1 MVRVRSRQL
10 RAGFAVAAI
19 FLLASPQGPPAVAAS
34 LCESVQQAC
43 LSDEA
48 QDDRPA
54 VLAPAVW
61 SVIGPPVIPV
71 KGTDGRV
78 HLAYEILFTN
88 VVADAVRVVSVE
100 MIDPDEDDVPVGE
113 DSVFAL
119 DGTDVTSQLRIF
131 SAEIT
136 LDGANYSALLPPG
149 QSGLMYVDLS
159 FEDRSDIPRRLA
171 HRVSLSQELGSEPG
185 VTTVGGF
192 AEISS
197 TEAVVVRPPLRGG
210 GWFNANGCCAI
221 IDPHRF
227 FVLPLNGSF
236 WPAERFA
243 IDFVQLDEQGRLPDA
258 GENLHSWHHYG
269 TDILAAA
276 QGRVVEVV
284 DGLPDQVPGQESP
297 GLTIDELGGNHV
309 IIDMGEGRFAL
320 YAHMIPGSIVVEKG
334 QFVRAGEKLGHL
346 GNSGSSTE
354 PHLHFHIMDRPH
366 PLKSVGLPFVFDRMT
381 FEGHVVGTLIDLS
394 GKPPIDDSERGHRNR
409 QMPLALDVVGF
420 R

>member
-1 MVRVRSRQL
+1 MPRIPW
-10 RAGFAVAAI
+10 ACPAAAFI
-19 FLLASPQGPPAVAAS
+19 ATAAFLAPGLNCAPASAAS
-34 LCESVQQAC
+34 FCERMQRDCRTGDAEDV
-43 LSDEA
+43 
-48 QDDRPA
+48 RPA
-54 VLAPAVW
+54 ELAPAVW
-61 SVIGPPVIPV
+61 SVIGPPVVPV
-71 KGTDGRV
+71 KGTDGRI

-113 DSVFAL
+113 NSVFAL

-149 QSGLMYVDLS
+149 QSGVLYVDLT
-159 FEDRSDIPRRLA
+159 FEDRRDIPRRLA
-171 HRVSLSQELGSEPG
+171 HRVTLSQEAGSDPE

-197 TEAVVVRPPLRGG
+197 TEAVVVWPPLRGD

-221 IDPHRF
+221 VDPHRF
-227 FVLPLNGSF
+227 FVLPLNGSL

-258 GENLHSWHHYG
+258 GENLHSWHYYG

-334 QFVRAGEKLGHL
+334 QFVRAGEELGRL
-346 GNSGSSTE
+346 GNSGSSTA

-381 FEGHVVGTLIDLS
+381 FEGHVVGTFIDLS
-394 GKPPIDDSERGHRNR
+394 GRPPIDDSEKGHRNR
-409 QMPLALDVVGF
+409 QMPLALDIVGF